1 MIREV
6 YVLKRATG
14 EVVIHKTFSRR
25 GVDEAVF
32 SGFYSAL
39 NAFAEELGHGGIETI
54 NLGEV
59 SFYFLLHKVDDI
71 LFAVATDKAHDAQ
84 DAQQILTE
92 IKLRFIEK
100 YQETLSNW
108 DGNPAP
114 FSDFSRDIEVVVAES
129 RRAEGEALFA
139 IPFCLDSKNI
149 NLEED
154 SLTDLEMDSSLV
166 LDSHQELAAVYLLAE
181 DIRQSTRGLKHL
193 KKGCYQF
200 FSKLLWPLWIVREAS
215 NGRIAILDGLVLN
228 QHAVER
234 GNMPSTSRY
243 EALLKVDT
251 NLEFLAGLEKLQE
264 DIKASPRTSPFETY
278 LLKPDFSKL
287 IRKLGGLASTKAEYA
302 APLPPKMVQS
312 QSLHEK
318 SRFYDEA
325 VQSHVAAA
333 RQWDSFRTHF
343 QEQVREWTRRIV
355 NEFGEM
361 QSYYETRR
369 ENLVQEIDRNLAELS
384 SQEATAIKEAKE
396 WWQGEET
403 TLVERLRS
411 SLEPVDSDFVQQRDA
426 LSQLI
431 KVDPRVNPNATQFMD
446 EMRDVL
452 DTLDKSFSSELRD
465 KIKDRRRL
473 IQQSQKD
480 LGELNR
486 EAEEK
491 IANIRNEFAEL
502 VRQEKARL
510 DALDQERDQKL
521 KEIRD
526 RQETLE
532 SLSTD
537 IQDLIQD
544 QITECQRRKALFEE
558 YLLEPEALLPTDT
571 VLELQIPFYVLGF
584 QRDNET
590 THLVVVPPL
599 FLADLDRRVPRNLEQ
614 RDAPV
619 TELSTNFLTFLKEK
633 IETSWEE
640 NPEFAEVLERLAQ
653 RNNLLRDPE
662 VEVIIY
668 QGLHKLYT
676 AELIPERL
684 HTQTKLS
691 CIEAFRVSP
700 NDE

>member
-1 MIREV
+1 MIRDV

-14 EVVIHKTFSRR
+14 EVMIHKTFSRR

-59 SFYFLLHKVDDI
+59 SFYFLLHKSDDI
-71 LFAVATDKAHDAQ
+71 LFAVATDKVHDAQ
-84 DAQQILTE
+84 DAQRILTE
-92 IKLRFIEK
+92 IKLRFVEK
-100 YQETLSNW
+100 YQETLTDW
-108 DGNPAP
+108 DGNPSI
-114 FSDFSRDIEVVVAES
+114 FSDFSQDIEVVVAES
-129 RRAEGEALFA
+129 RRAGGEALFSL
-139 IPFCLDSKNI
+139 PFSLDGKNLA
-149 NLEED
+149 LEED
-154 SLTDLEMDSSLV
+154 SLESLEMDSSLV

-181 DIRQSTRGLKHL
+181 DIRQNTRGLKHL
-193 KKGCYQF
+193 KRGCYQF
-200 FSKLLWPLWIVREAS
+200 FSKLLWPLWIVRQS
-215 NGRIAILDGLVLN
+215 DSRIAIIDGLSLN
-228 QHAVER
+228 QRVVER

-243 EALLKVDT
+243 EALLKVDS

-264 DIKASPRTSPFETY
+264 DIKSSPRTSPVDTY
-278 LLKPDFSKL
+278 LLNPEFSKL
-287 IRKLGGLASTKAEYA
+287 IRKLSSLASSKAEYA
-302 APLPPKMVQS
+302 SPLPPKMVQS
-312 QSLHEK
+312 QSISET

-325 VQSHVAAA
+325 VQSHVAASQ
-333 RQWDSFRTHF
+333 QWDSFRTHF
-343 QEQVREWTRRIV
+343 QEEVRDWTRRIV

-384 SQEATAIKEAKE
+384 NQEDSEIKEAE
-396 WWQGEET
+396 AWWQSQET
-403 TLVERLRS
+403 ALVERLRI
-411 SLEPVDSDFVQQRDA
+411 SLEPVDADFVQQREA
-426 LSQLI
+426 LSQLLR
-431 KVDPRVNPNATQFMD
+431 VDASNNPNANQFMD
-446 EMRDVL
+446 EMRAVL

-473 IQQSQKD
+473 IQQTQKD

-486 EAEEK
+486 EAEER
-491 IANIRNEFAEL
+491 IAGIRNNYAEL
-502 VRQEKARL
+502 VQQEKARL
-510 DALDQERDQKL
+510 VALDQERDQKL
-521 KEIRD
+521 QEIRD
-526 RQETLE
+526 RQETLDN
-532 SLSTD
+532 LSTD
-537 IQDLIQD
+537 IQELIQD
-544 QITECQRRKALFEE
+544 QITECQRRKGLFEE

-571 VLELQIPFYVLGF
+571 VLELQVPFYLLGF

-590 THLVVVPPL
+590 THLVIVPPL
-599 FLADLDRRVPRNLEQ
+599 FLADLDRRVPRNLDQ
-614 RDAPV
+614 RTAPV
-619 TELSTNFLTFLKEK
+619 TELSPHFLTFLKEK

-640 NPEFAEVLERLAQ
+640 DPEFAEALERLAQ
-653 RNNLLRDPE
+653 RSNLLKDPE